1 MRPSRNVLAVLA
13 ASLAAFAA
21 ALALNFGFWWFQGRP
36 QNIPDARGT
45 RIKSAS
51 FSPYRRGQSPF
62 GETFTPRQLDE
73 DMAVAAKYFTRIR
86 VYSSTGPFADVPRLA
101 RKYGL
106 KVILGA
112 WIGASLPDN
121 EEEIAAAIKAANEY
135 PDTVE
140 RVVVG
145 NEALLR
151 DEVTPGLL
159 ISYIR
164 RVKAAVKQPVTYAD
178 VWEYWLLHPEV
189 AREVDS
195 ITIHVLPYWED
206 KPTPLSGGVAH
217 MLQAVDAAR
226 RAYPDKPVLIGE
238 IGWPSAGRVREG
250 SVPSR
255 VAQASFVRQIMN
267 AAAEHGFD
275 YNVFELFDEPWKAA
289 QEGTVGAH
297 WGMLDADRHMK
308 FPLTGPVS
316 DKPYWFAAFCLS
328 GGLGA
333 LLALLALCL
342 RRPATALSGAR
353 LMLAAQLFAT
363 LLAASAEQSLGLAF
377 DVMGVLTGVF
387 YTGCGALLC
396 LLVFSEL
403 ADQAAGRI
411 AGPKPLSPVVAR
423 LAALR
428 AGRLCIFKTRAGL
441 VGLLD
446 LTLATAT
453 LSQAVGL
460 VIDPRYRD
468 FRVAQLLPAA
478 VCLILRLL
486 AARERQKPVGSAR
499 EEWLFCAVF
508 ILCALVTPPLET
520 LRNPAALAWGGTLL
534 LLAVPWVVSIL
545 NQRRAVATGL
555 AQ

>member
-1 MRPSRNVLAVLA
+1 MRPSPNVLAILA
-13 ASLAAFAA
+13 AAFAA
-21 ALALNFGFWWFQGRP
+21 LACAVALNFGFWWIQGRP
-36 QNIPDARGT
+36 QDIPDAHEP

-62 GETFTPRQLDE
+62 GATFTQRQLQE
-73 DMAVAAKYFTRIR
+73 DMAVAAKHFSRIR
-86 VYSSTGPFADVPRLA
+86 IYSSTGPFADVPRLA
-101 RKYGL
+101 HQYGL

-145 NEALLR
+145 NEVLLR

-164 RVKAAVKQPVTYAD
+164 RVKAAVRQPVTYAD
-178 VWEYWLLHPEV
+178 VWEYWLLHPDV

-206 KPTPLSGGVAH
+206 KPTPLSNAIPH
-217 MLQAVDAAR
+217 MLKAVDAAK
-226 RAYPDKPVLIGE
+226 RAYGKPVLIGE

-250 SVPSR
+250 SVPGR
-255 VAQASFVRQIMN
+255 VAQAEFVRKVMN
-267 AAAEHGFD
+267 VAAERGID
-275 YNVFELFDEPWKAA
+275 YNIFELFDEPWKAG

-297 WGMLDADRHMK
+297 WGMLDADRQMK

-316 DKPYWFAAFCLS
+316 EMPNWFTAFCLS
-328 GGLGA
+328 SALGVV
-333 LLALLALCL
+333 LALLALGL
-342 RRPATALSGAR
+342 RRPVKALAGVR
-353 LMLAAQLFAT
+353 VMLAAQLFAT
-363 LLAASAEQSLGLAF
+363 LLATSAWQSLRLGF
-377 DVMGVLTGVF
+377 DATGILCGVF

-396 LLVFSEL
+396 LAVFSEL

-411 AGPKPLSPVVAR
+411 SGPSPLSPVVAR
-423 LAALR
+423 LDALR
-428 AGRLCIFKTRAGL
+428 SGRLNAFKNRAGL
-441 VGLLD
+441 IGLLD
-446 LTLATAT
+446 LALSLAA

-468 FRVAQLLPAA
+468 FRVAQLLPVTLA
-478 VCLILRLL
+478 LIVRLL
-486 AARERQKPVGSAR
+486 AGRERQKPVGSAR
-499 EEWLFCAVF
+499 EEWLFCVVLV
-508 ILCALVTPPLET
+508 ICALVTPPLET
-520 LRNPAALAWGGTLL
+520 LRNPAALAWGCTLL
-534 LLAVPWVVSIL
+534 LLAAPWAASIL
-545 NQRRAVATGL
+545 RQRRAVAEGL